1 MLRHLRVTNFA
12 ILSDVAMDFGDGF
25 NVLTGETGAGK
36 SLIVEAV
43 NLLRGGRAS
52 ADIPRAGAEQAVVE
66 AIFEV
71 PADLAP
77 GVRRVLREA
86 GLPLGLD
93 DDAPGDDDGAGSDAP
108 AELDGDP
115 DSDQDSPRPRRGRA
129 APAAEQAAEPAHAPD
144 IDVPDVPDMPDM
156 IDAREP
162 FEVLVRRVIQRGGRS
177 RTYVNGALT
186 TARRLAEL
194 GGWLVDLS
202 GQHQHQGLVDP
213 KRHRAI
219 LDAFAGNGDLHEA
232 MRAAHD
238 ELRAAERAILEL
250 GGDARAAQ
258 DRIDYLRFQLEEI
271 EQAGFQPGE
280 DAALDLERIKLQS
293 IDRLEAGTRQAESL
307 IAGSDVGGDG
317 GASGAVD
324 LLARAHRE
332 VERLVDIEPGLGE
345 VARQID
351 EARVVAEEAGASLR
365 RYADRLEG
373 DPERLASIDD
383 RLALLGRLVRKHGG
397 SLDALIGRADELRAE
412 LAALE
417 NRDERLAALEAARDR
432 AERSALRA
440 AVALTKAR
448 QNAADTLCQTA
459 AGYLAELGMAAAT
472 LSVRIDAKPLG
483 PDGADHVELLLASNK
498 GEDAKP
504 LARIA
509 SGGEL
514 SRIMLALK
522 LSLRQA
528 DEVATYVFDE
538 VDSGI
543 GGPTAEVVG
552 RQIRALGDQRQVLC
566 VTHLPQIVAFADR
579 HFHVAKYEVEGRTET
594 AVRTLGVRERREEMA
609 RMLGGLKI
617 TKSARAHAEAMLEA
631 ASRDRP
637 RPRA

>member
-93 DDAPGDDDGAGSDAP
+93 DDAPGDDDGAGSA
-108 AELDGDP
+108 AFEGDG

-129 APAAEQAAEPAHAPD
+129 APPTAPIAELAAEPAPGPG
-144 IDVPDVPDMPDM
+144 IDLPDV

-194 GGWLVDLS
+194 GSWLVDLS

-219 LDAFAGNGDLHEA
+219 LDAFAGNGELHEA

-238 ELRAAERAILEL
+238 ELRATERAIIEL

-293 IDRLEAGTRQAESL
+293 VDRLEAGTRQAESL
-307 IAGSDVGGDG
+307 IAGSDVGSDG
-317 GASGAVD
+317 TASGAVD

-412 LAALE
+412 LAGLE
-417 NRDERLAALEAARDR
+417 NRDERLAALEAARER

-448 QNAADTLCQTA
+448 QTAADTLCQTA
-459 AGYLAELGMAAAT
+459 AGYLSELGMAAAT

-594 AVRTLGVRERREEMA
+594 AVRTLGARERREEVA
-609 RMLGGLKI
+609 RMLGGVKI

-631 ASRDRP
+631 ASRDRN

>member
-93 DDAPGDDDGAGSDAP
+93 DDAPGDDDGAGSDVP
-108 AELDGDP
+108 AAFDGDG

-129 APAAEQAAEPAHAPD
+129 APAAEPVVEPAPRPD
-144 IDVPDVPDMPDM
+144 IDVPDG

-194 GGWLVDLS
+194 GSWLVDLS

-219 LDAFAGNGDLHEA
+219 LDAFAGNGELHEA

-238 ELRAAERAILEL
+238 ELRATERAIIEL

-293 IDRLEAGTRQAESL
+293 VDRLEAGTRQAESL

-317 GASGAVD
+317 TASGAVD

-373 DPERLASIDD
+373 DPERLATIDD

-412 LAALE
+412 LAGLE
-417 NRDERLAALEAARDR
+417 NRDERLAALEAARER

-459 AGYLAELGMAAAT
+459 AGYLSELGMAAAT

-594 AVRTLGVRERREEMA
+594 AVRTLGARERREEVA
-609 RMLGGLKI
+609 RMLGGVKI

-631 ASRDRP
+631 ASRDRN

>member
-1 MLRHLRVTNFA
+1 A
-12 ILSDVAMDFGDGF
+12 IDFGDGF

-52 ADIPRAGAEQAVVE
+52 ADIPRAGADEAVVE

-77 GVRRVLREA
+77 GVRQVLREA
-86 GLPLGLD
+86 GLPASLD
-93 DDAPGDDDGAGSDAP
+93 DAGEGEAGDVEDDRVSDVDVEAGAGGGAANARAGGQADA
-108 AELDGDP
+108 A
-115 DSDQDSPRPRRGRA
+115 
-129 APAAEQAAEPAHAPD
+129 
-144 IDVPDVPDMPDM
+144 V
-156 IDAREP
+156 P

-202 GQHQHQGLVDP
+202 GQHQHQGLDDAR
-213 KRHRAI
+213 RHRAI
-219 LDAFAGNGDLHEA
+219 LDAFAGNQQLVDA
-232 MRAAHD
+232 VRAAWEH
-238 ELRAAERAILEL
+238 LRAAERAIADA
-250 GGDARAAQ
+250 GGDSGAVQ
-258 DRIDYLRFQLEEI
+258 DRMDYLRFQLDELER
-271 EQAGFQPGE
+271 AALQPGE
-280 DAALDLERIKLQS
+280 DQALEQERGKLVS
-293 IDRLEAGTRQAESL
+293 VDRLEAGTRKAEAL
-307 IAGSDVGGDG
+307 LAGGDFAG
-317 GASGAVD
+317 GFASESSASGAVD

-332 VERLVDIEPGLGE
+332 IERLVEIDAELHE
-345 VARQID
+345 VARQIE
-351 EARVVAEEAGASLR
+351 EARVVAEEAAGSLR
-365 RYADRLEG
+365 HYADRLEG
-373 DPERLASIDD
+373 DPERLAWVED
-383 RLALLGRLVRKHGG
+383 RLALIGRLARKHGG
-397 SLDALIGRADELRAE
+397 ALDALLARADELRAE
-412 LAALE
+412 LHALE
-417 NRDERLAALEAARDR
+417 NRDERVAELERARAR
-432 AERSALRA
+432 AERAALSA
-440 AVALTKAR
+440 AVALTRAR
-448 QNAADTLCQTA
+448 QEAADVLCQGVA
-459 AGYLAELGMAAAT
+459 RYLGELGMAAAE
-472 LSVRIDAKPLG
+472 LSVRIEPRPLG

-522 LSLRQA
+522 LSLRRA

-594 AVRTLGVRERREEMA
+594 EVRALGVRERREEMA

-631 ASRDRP
+631 ASKQRS

>member
-12 ILSDVAMDFGDGF
+12 ILSDVAVDFGDGF
-25 NVLTGETGAGK
+25 NALTGETGAGK

-52 ADIPRAGAEQAVVE
+52 ADIPRAGADEAVVE

-77 GVRRVLREA
+77 GVRQVLRDA
-86 GLPLGLD
+86 GLPASLDGDGEPEAEPEADAAATADEAGGAGD
-93 DDAPGDDDGAGSDAP
+93 DDA
-108 AELDGDP
+108 
-115 DSDQDSPRPRRGRA
+115 
-129 APAAEQAAEPAHAPD
+129 
-144 IDVPDVPDMPDM
+144 V
-156 IDAREP
+156 P
-162 FEVLVRRVIQRGGRS
+162 FEILVRRVIQRGGRS

-202 GQHQHQGLVDP
+202 GQHQHQGLVDAR
-213 KRHRAI
+213 RHRAI
-219 LDAFAGNGDLHEA
+219 LDAFAGNDQLVAA
-232 MRAAHD
+232 MRVAW
-238 ELRAAERAILEL
+238 ERLRAAEHAIDEA
-250 GGDARAAQ
+250 GGDTGAVQ
-258 DRIDYLRFQLEEI
+258 DRMDYLRFQLDEL
-271 EQAGFQPGE
+271 EQAALQPGE
-280 DAALDLERIKLQS
+280 EQALEQERGKLMAV
-293 IDRLEAGTRQAESL
+293 DRLEAGTRKAETL
-307 IAGSDVGGDG
+307 IAGGDFA
-317 GASGAVD
+317 GAFGSESSARGAVD

-332 VERLVDIEPGLGE
+332 LERLVEIDPALGE
-345 VARQID
+345 VVRQID
-351 EARVVAEEAGASLR
+351 EARLVAEEAGASLR
-365 RYADRLEG
+365 LYADRLESE
-373 DPERLASIDD
+373 PERLAWVDD
-383 RLALLGRLVRKHGG
+383 RLALIDRLVRKHGK
-397 SLDALIGRADELRAE
+397 SFDALLEHVDELRAE
-412 LAALE
+412 LGTLE
-417 NRDERLAALEAARDR
+417 NRDARLVELERARVRAEKAAL
-432 AERSALRA
+432 SA
-440 AVALTKAR
+440 AVALTRAR
-448 QNAADTLCQTA
+448 QEAADVLCQGVA
-459 AGYLAELGMAAAT
+459 RYLGELGMAAAM
-472 LSVRIDAKPLG
+472 LSVRIDPRPLG

-522 LSLRQA
+522 LSLRHA

-594 AVRTLGVRERREEMA
+594 EVRTLGLRDRREELA
-609 RMLGGLKI
+609 RMLGGVKI
-617 TKSARAHAEAMLEA
+617 TKSARAHAEALLDA
-631 ASRDRP
+631 ASKQRS